1 MVPSDYQ
8 SFFDAASQAAGALI
22 GLLFVVIALK
32 PGKIVGDR
40 AEPTS
45 RRLAASSFTGLVN
58 AFFVSLLALIP
69 GHSIGIG
76 AAIVA
81 VFSLY
86 HTLRLHLGHP
96 AARHIVIFVVSLLA
110 YGTEFGVAIALV
122 LHPHDSDLVEDL
134 GYVLIGCFAV
144 ALSRAWQLMES
155 TTVGTDGVPT
165 GTDGVTTGTDGVPTG
180 TDGVSTG
187 TDGVPTGTD
196 GVPTGDRTGED
207 AEHSGSGSQPVEH
220 RSAR

>member
-1 MVPSDYQ
+1 VIVVPSNYA

-40 AEPTS
+40 AEPVP

-58 AFFVSLLALIP
+58 AFFVSLRALIS
-69 GHSIGIG
+69 GHNIGIG

-96 AARHIVIFVVSLLA
+96 GARHLLVFVISLLA
-110 YGTEFGVAIALV
+110 YGAELYVAIAFILR
-122 LHPHDSDLVEDL
+122 PHDLDLVTDL
-134 GYVLIGCFAV
+134 AFVLIGCFAV
-144 ALSRAWQLMES
+144 ALSRAWQLMEY
-155 TTVGTDGVPT
+155 TTVGTGDVPT
-165 GTDGVTTGTDGVPTG
+165 PDPPRG
-180 TDGVSTG
+180 
-187 TDGVPTGTD
+187 
-196 GVPTGDRTGED
+196 
-207 AEHSGSGSQPVEH
+207 
-220 RSAR
+220 